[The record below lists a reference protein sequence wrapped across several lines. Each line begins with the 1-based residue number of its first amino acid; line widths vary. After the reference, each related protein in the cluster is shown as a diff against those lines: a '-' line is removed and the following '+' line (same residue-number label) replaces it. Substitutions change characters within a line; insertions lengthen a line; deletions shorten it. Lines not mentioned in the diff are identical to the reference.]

1 MLYIHRGV
9 SQFFLTLHYTE
20 LCIVS
25 LKDTLA
31 EATALLTEFEAQDQ
45 SDMEIGAQ
53 TTKSEETA
61 GSSHSSSPVFF
72 TTHSPAEHT
81 EDFDTV
87 DKDVG

>member
-1 MLYIHRGV
+1 MLTYI
-9 SQFFLTLHYTE
+9 E
-20 LCIVS
+20 LCFVS

-45 SDMEIGAQ
+45 SDMEIGTQ
-53 TTKSEETA
+53 TNKSEETT

-72 TTHSPAEHT
+72 TTHSPAEHA
-81 EDFDTV
+81 EDLETV